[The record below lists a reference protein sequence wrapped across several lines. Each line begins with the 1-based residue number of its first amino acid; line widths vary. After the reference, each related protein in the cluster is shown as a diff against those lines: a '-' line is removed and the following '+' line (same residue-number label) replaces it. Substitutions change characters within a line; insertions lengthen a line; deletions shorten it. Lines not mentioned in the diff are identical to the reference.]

1 MQAVN
6 VHFWQY
12 LKKDLHKICTIKIK
26 YLDLKIK
33 KNGLNPTK
41 LLDLIDF

>member
-6 VHFWQY
+6 VDFWQY
-12 LKKDLHKICTIKIK
+12 LKKVIDMICTIKIK

-33 KNGLNPTK
+33 KNGLNPTN
-41 LLDLIDF
+41 LLE